1 MTRNSMCL
9 GTKGHYSSLHLV
21 HVFLSISIFL
31 NVETIHRGCPP
42 FLQIYIISQH
52 FCVAEKSEKRSRK
65 RKLLKA
71 DQLLLPESKIK
82 PVGSKQ
88 RKVNKNKRQA
98 ENPSDSSASED
109 EEVKSRPAAVK
120 KNNNHKTVATFDLWK
135 TEGNI
140 AVQIECLFQLA
151 A

>member
-1 MTRNSMCL
+1 M
-9 GTKGHYSSLHLV
+9 
-21 HVFLSISIFL
+21 
-31 NVETIHRGCPP
+31 
-42 FLQIYIISQH
+42 
-52 FCVAEKSEKRSRK
+52 
-65 RKLLKA
+65 
-71 DQLLLPESKIK
+71 
-82 PVGSKQ
+82 
-88 RKVNKNKRQA
+88 NKKNRQA

-140 AVQIECLFQLA
+140 AVQNECLFQLA